1 MDMSRIIMYLIF
13 LNFLNQIFMYLDG
26 GEDVRY
32 ISKRREFDMI
42 WWPGDFIAK
51 VHIRLYIWMNIELC
65 RRG

>member
-42 WWPGDFIAK
+42 
-51 VHIRLYIWMNIELC
+51 
-65 RRG
+65 